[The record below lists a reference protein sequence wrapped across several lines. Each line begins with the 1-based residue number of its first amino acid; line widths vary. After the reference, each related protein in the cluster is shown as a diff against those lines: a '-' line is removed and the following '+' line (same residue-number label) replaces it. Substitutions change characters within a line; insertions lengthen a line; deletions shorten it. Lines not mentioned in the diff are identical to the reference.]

1 MKNSEAPTSTQ
12 QSTWQ
17 QDLLA
22 SLVVFLVAL
31 PLCMGI
37 ALASGAPVAAGL
49 VTGIVGG
56 LLVGTFAGSPLQ
68 VSGPAAGLTVIC
80 GEIIRQ
86 NGMNAFGLAVLFAGI
101 FQLVAGICRLGQW
114 FRAVSPAVIHGMLSG
129 IGVLILC
136 GQLHVLVD
144 ERPRESAMK
153 NIVALPESLKK
164 GLALPRLEAAP
175 VRTARIELLR
185 RANAINDR
193 QRRLSSNVTRAL
205 QKLHRAVDG
214 AVADSQPAT
223 SSTSIQKETLQ
234 PMVAEERTIQQELVA
249 ITEMAVSSPLITTGG
264 PTAANFQALL
274 AVANS
279 CAATALAELSS
290 GQIDAVAAS
299 QRDAAS
305 AIEAATESLKSH
317 DWAGKIGLLAVVV
330 IFVWQFTARGV
341 MKLIPAPLLAIVVTT
356 AVTVIFQIPI
366 LHVEVPDNLLSGL
379 TLPSFAV
386 FTESPIRVLLSA
398 GAVLAIVASAETLLC
413 ATAVDQMHRGPR
425 TRYDRELSAQGIG
438 NIVCGCLGVLPMTG
452 VIVRSA
458 ANVQAGGKTRLSA
471 ILHGVWLLLFSVA
484 LVPVLRMIPTAA
496 LAGILVYTGFRL
508 IDFKGLKHLW
518 KENRIEAA
526 IFLITMGV
534 IVAEDLLTGVVTG
547 IVLSAVKLLARFS
560 QLDVHVLK
568 DNSTDSRRTTIKLVG
583 AATFIRLPKLASRL
597 EKVDAGAD
605 LHIDVSEMDYID
617 RACMELLQNWSRQH
631 AATGGQL
638 TVDWDSLHSK
648 FQTNRPRPTDPELET
663 RTTAR

>member
-1 MKNSEAPTSTQ
+1 MKNSSESANSNKA
-12 QSTWQ
+12 SWQ

-56 LLVGTFAGSPLQ
+56 ILVGTFAGSPLQ

-86 NGMNAFGLAVLFAGI
+86 NGMPAFGLAVLFAGV
-101 FQLVAGICRLGQW
+101 FQLTAGIFRLGQW

-144 ERPRESAMK
+144 ERPRDTALKSIA
-153 NIVALPESLKK
+153 ALPSSIQK
-164 GLALPRLEAAP
+164 GLALPYAEP
-175 VRTARIELLR
+175 ESVRSAHIELLR
-185 RANAINDR
+185 RANAINER
-193 QRRLSSNVTRAL
+193 QRKLRSNVSRIL
-205 QKLHRAVDG
+205 QKLQTPDG
-214 AVADSQPAT
+214 EEEPVGISNGIANKTLA
-223 SSTSIQKETLQ
+223 ETLQ
-234 PMVAEERTIQQELVA
+234 PLLSEQQTIQQELQTM
-249 ITEMAVSSPLITTGG
+249 TEAAAVSSLVTMGG
-264 PTAANFQALL
+264 SKSKDFQTLL
-274 AVANS
+274 VIADGKVASAIDGMKSDDRN
-279 CAATALAELSS
+279 LVMSS
-290 GQIDAVAAS
+290 QKEAS
-299 QRDAAS
+299 A

-317 DWAGKIGLLAVVV
+317 DWAGKIGLLSVAV
-330 IFVWQFTARGV
+330 IFIWQFTAKGA
-341 MKLIPAPLLAIVVTT
+341 MKLIPAPLLAIIITT
-356 AVTVIFQIPI
+356 AVTAFFQIPI
-366 LHVEVPDNLLSGL
+366 LHIELPNNLLSGL
-379 TLPSFAV
+379 TLPSMETLADAPV
-386 FTESPIRVLLSA
+386 RLLLGS
-398 GAVLAIVASAETLLC
+398 GLVIAIVASAETLLC

-425 TRYDRELSAQGIG
+425 TRYDKELSAQGLG

-496 LAGILVYTGFRL
+496 LAGILVYTGIRL
-508 IDFKGLKHLW
+508 IDFKGMIHLW
-518 KENRIEAA
+518 KENRIEAG
-526 IFLITMGV
+526 IFLITMIV
-534 IVAEDLLTGVVTG
+534 IVAEDLLTGVVAG

-560 QLDVHVLK
+560 QLDVHVVR
-568 DNSTDSRRTTIKLVG
+568 DSSTDTDRTIIKLVG

-605 LHIDVSEMDYID
+605 LHVDVSEMDYID

-631 AATGGQL
+631 AATGGKL
-638 TVDWDSLHSK
+638 TIDWDSLNSK
-648 FQTNRPRPTDPELET
+648 FQTSRPRNAAALET
-663 RTTAR
+663 GNTAK

>member
-1 MKNSEAPTSTQ
+1 MKTASNDSNPV

-80 GEIIRQ
+80 GEMIRQ

-101 FQLVAGICRLGQW
+101 LQLVAGIFRLGQW

-136 GQLHVLVD
+136 GQIHVLVD
-144 ERPRESAMK
+144 ERPRENALK
-153 NIVALPESLKK
+153 NIAAIPESLVK
-164 GLALPRLEAAP
+164 GIALPTLDSADI
-175 VRTARIELLR
+175 RTSRIDLLSRFNALGGRQRTLRGSIDRALLR
-185 RANAINDR
+185 MTAPADEG
-193 QRRLSSNVTRAL
+193 S
-205 QKLHRAVDG
+205 
-214 AVADSQPAT
+214 VAAAAQPT
-223 SSTSIQKETLQ
+223 KSMTDTLQ
-234 PMVAEERTIQQELVA
+234 PWVKEQQSISDELKA
-249 ITEMAVSSPLITTGG
+249 ITRSANESPLISNGG
-264 PTAANFQALL
+264 PTAEKLNELL
-274 AVANS
+274 M
-279 CAATALAELSS
+279 AADSHLA
-290 GQIDAVAAS
+290 AAS
-299 QRDAAS
+299 LNMSSDNAEIISRSQK
-305 AIEAATESLKSH
+305 EAALSLDILTASLKSH
-317 DWAGKIGLLAVVV
+317 AWAGKIGLLAVIV
-330 IFVWQFTARGV
+330 IFAWQFVAKGR
-341 MKLIPAPLLAIVVTT
+341 MKLIPAPLLAIVLATLAAQV
-356 AVTVIFQIPI
+356 FQIPI
-366 LHVEVPDNLLSGL
+366 LYVDVPDNLLSGL

-386 FTESPIRVLLSA
+386 LAESPIRVLLVS
-398 GAVLAIVASAETLLC
+398 GMVLAIVASAETLLS

-425 TRYDRELSAQGIG
+425 TQYDKELSAQGMG

-458 ANVQAGGKTRLSA
+458 ANVQAGGKTRLST

-484 LVPVLRMIPTAA
+484 LVPVLRMIPTSA

-508 IDFKGLKHLW
+508 IDIKGMIQLW

-526 IFLITMGV
+526 IFLTTMLV
-534 IVAEDLLTGVVTG
+534 IVTEDLLTGVVTG

-560 QLDVHVLK
+560 QLDVHVTNDGSIDK
-568 DNSTDSRRTTIKLVG
+568 RRTTIKLVG

-597 EKVDAGAD
+597 EKVDVGAD

-638 TVDWDSLHSK
+638 TIDWHSLHSK
-648 FQTNRPRPTDPELET
+648 FQTNRPRQADQALPT
-663 RTTAR
+663 RTTPN